1 MAIDALTNVLRMYHG
16 LSRFLKSWTIGTKDR
31 DSVTEALERPCMTTE
46 YGTLNKTAV
55 SSNVSTCVGKMFTCL
70 RVYLIFIVQ
79 KTMKAVNINVWSGA
93 VFGVKFQRKSGA
105 ASLMAQRFRAMLV
118 KQVIYYWRNCIIMLI
133 VMLFPVFETIFA
145 CYSATLHPSKTDPPP
160 LPLNLSYFDKSTVL
174 FTSVGPGSV
183 SLAKSYSEVA
193 SRYGQTRD
201 VGKDNMDDSLLEIAK
216 RSLEDY
222 NKRHIVAATALS
234 NGNDSLIGHFN
245 NFALHSIAISLSLVD
260 NALLL
265 YAVPGSPPIVTINHP
280 LPRAASTRI
289 SDAQK
294 SSATFMFSLLVP
306 CGLLFVGCM
315 FVVFMVKQRSTK
327 SKRCQ
332 LVSGVNAVIY
342 WLSAVIWGL
351 ALFAISSILTVI
363 VVLAFQLKPYSSWP
377 LYRQVKFRRFLRIL
391 PRCMECRRGPAM
403 RILSVCSSVCQTCAL

>member
-1 MAIDALTNVLRMYHG
+1 MW
-16 LSRFLKSWTIGTKDR
+16 F
-31 DSVTEALERPCMTTE
+31 
-46 YGTLNKTAV
+46 
-55 SSNVSTCVGKMFTCL
+55 
-70 RVYLIFIVQ
+70 
-79 KTMKAVNINVWSGA
+79 GA
-93 VFGVKFQRKSGA
+93 VFGVEFRRKTGA
-105 ASLMAQRFRAMLV
+105 ASLIPPQFRAVLV
-118 KQVIYYWRNCIIMLI
+118 KDVIHSWRNRVSTIGQL
-133 VMLFPVFETIFA
+133 LFPVIFA
-145 CYSATLHPSKTDPPP
+145 IIACALALSEHIKTDPPP
-160 LPLNLSYFDKSTVL
+160 LPLNLSYFDKPTVL
-174 FTSVGPGSV
+174 FTTVGPGSV
-183 SLAKSYSEVA
+183 ASSLAKSYSEVA
-193 SRYGQTRD
+193 NRYGQTRD
-201 VGKDNMDDSLLEIAK
+201 VGNDNMNDSLLEIAK